1 MWQSMALI
9 GKLTLALTE
18 KLDGAALDVH
28 SIGATAFLNDFW
40 GEVMC
45 CWS

>member
-1 MWQSMALI
+1 MWQPMALI
-9 GKLTLALTE
+9 GKLTLAFTE
-18 KLDGAALDVH
+18 MLDGATLDVH
-28 SIGATAFLNDFW
+28 SIGDTAFLNDFW